1 MATTNLTGTAAMKAT
16 DTSSFKED
24 LIIFHSSNV
33 LIVNV
38 YLHADATDSLFFY
51 TSRFNFT
58 FYFYCR
64 LH

>member
-24 LIIFHSSNV
+24 LIIFYSSNV

-38 YLHADATDSLFFY
+38 YLHADESIFL
-51 TSRFNFT
+51 
-58 FYFYCR
+58 YF
-64 LH
+64 